1 MEQDPQTARFVA
13 TTPGRRAA
21 IDAADQLGLV
31 LDEPLLIQE
40 TNNTVVWLRPSP
52 IIAKVGTQK
61 GRAQTLIREHD
72 VASALAEWGAPIAP
86 PLPGVGPMRAGE
98 TGLVVTLWSRLDH
111 DPDVEADGPTV
122 GRSLIRIH
130 EALDK
135 CDVPL
140 PSFRAGLE
148 RTRIALFDDLRIAAL
163 TPVDRAFLRA
173 AFTDLMSRLDER
185 TFPEQRLHGEPHA
198 GNYLLTPTGLR
209 WIDFEDACRG
219 PVEWDLAFL
228 PADGVATFKDVDVDL
243 LALLQT
249 LNSARVATWCWVQ
262 ARFPEMRR
270 HGEHHLAFVH
280 NAWPKA
286 T

>member
-1 MEQDPQTARFVA
+1 
-13 TTPGRRAA
+13 
-21 IDAADQLGLV
+21 
-31 LDEPLLIQE
+31 
-40 TNNTVVWLRPSP
+40 
-52 IIAKVGTQK
+52 
-61 GRAQTLIREHD
+61 
-72 VASALAEWGAPIAP
+72 
-86 PLPGVGPMRAGE
+86 
-98 TGLVVTLWSRLDH
+98 
-111 DPDVEADGPTV
+111 
-122 GRSLIRIH
+122 
-130 EALDK
+130 
-135 CDVPL
+135 
-140 PSFRAGLE
+140 
-148 RTRIALFDDLRIAAL
+148 
-163 TPVDRAFLRA
+163 
-173 AFTDLMSRLDER
+173 MSRLDER